1 MFSRISHVFSLCTA
15 AIVLFSLGMINYNT
29 PILAQLKFAV
39 AISNIKVIL
48 QPLVFMVIVAG
59 FLHQSTRVLKPNLI
73 LAVGPRGTMVL
84 VFAPPKILT
93 QSHRLRWLFYCS

>member
-1 MFSRISHVFSLCTA
+1 
-15 AIVLFSLGMINYNT
+15 MINYNT

-39 AISNIKVIL
+39 AISSIKVIL

-59 FLHQSTRVLKPNLI
+59 FLHQSKRVLKPDLI

-84 VFAPPKILT
+84 VFTSPQNIDPKPSAPMVVLSFVRSIPL
-93 QSHRLRWLFYCS
+93 L

>member
-1 MFSRISHVFSLCTA
+1 
-15 AIVLFSLGMINYNT
+15 MINYNT

-39 AISNIKVIL
+39 AISSIKVIL

-59 FLHQSTRVLKPNLI
+59 FLHQSTRVLKPDLI

-84 VFAPPKILT
+84 VFASPRNIDPKPSAPMVVLSFVRSIPL
-93 QSHRLRWLFYCS
+93 L